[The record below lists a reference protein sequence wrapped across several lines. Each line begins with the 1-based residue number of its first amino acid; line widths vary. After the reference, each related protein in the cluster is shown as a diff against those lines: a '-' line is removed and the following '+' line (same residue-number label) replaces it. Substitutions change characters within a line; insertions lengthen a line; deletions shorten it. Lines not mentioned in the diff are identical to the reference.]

1 MIKGGWVSEMDF
13 KLRVQDSIVILE
25 MMRDNLE
32 FEFCNVYS
40 EQLGGIGNI
49 WGDAYSSGLTLEQ
62 AYQARQQ
69 EYSKALDEVNSWIGK

>member
-1 MIKGGWVSEMDF
+1 MPKSIKLFD
-13 KLRVQDSIVILE
+13 ILV
-25 MMRDNLE
+25 NNIE

-69 EYSKALDEVNSWIGK
+69 EYSKALDEVNSWIGQN